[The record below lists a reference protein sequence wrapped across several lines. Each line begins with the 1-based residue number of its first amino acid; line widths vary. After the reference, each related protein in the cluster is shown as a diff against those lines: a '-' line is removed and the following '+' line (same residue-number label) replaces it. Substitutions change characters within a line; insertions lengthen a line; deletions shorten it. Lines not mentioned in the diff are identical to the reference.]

1 MKRIVCLL
9 LVLMLIASLAAC
21 GKKAVTSGSSE
32 QTSSSV
38 SNDVAT
44 NEVNNTPKS
53 NYKLA
58 PFTVEPQKIYD
69 TDVATITVTG
79 VNVTNSDDLVF
90 NVDIKNNSSRVLSVS
105 SLYIIVNGLTLPA
118 SLYETLES
126 GKQSSVD
133 LTIYDRD
140 LSISGIKEFADVTV
154 YLELKDQNSLED
166 LDKCSA
172 HIKTSTEKE
181 GYREEF
187 NITKPIYTKDGL
199 QIEYKEKVNLSD
211 YGDACDY
218 LIFKVKNDNKF
229 PLEANVSEAYLND
242 TKVNAHAEN
251 INVAPNSCSYM
262 IVHLSDKSY
271 SNIKTLSGKVDL
283 KFWCCSFDGEENYD
297 SGYSDLVTIEV

>member
-44 NEVNNTPKS
+44 NEVDNTSKS
-53 NYKLA
+53 NSNLTS
-58 PFTVEPQKIYD
+58 FTVEPQKVYD
-69 TDVATITVTG
+69 TDIATVTVTG
-79 VNVTNSDDLVF
+79 VNVTSSDDLVF
-90 NVDIKNNSSRVLSVS
+90 NVDIKNNSSRAISVS
-105 SLYIIVNGLTLPA
+105 SLYVTVNGLTLPA

-126 GKQSSVD
+126 GKQSSLD
-133 LTIYDRD
+133 LTIYSRD
-140 LSISGIKEFADVTV
+140 IGISGIKEFADVAMC
-154 YLELKDQNSLED
+154 LEFKDSSSLED

-181 GYREEF
+181 GYLEEF
-187 NITKPIYTKDGL
+187 NITKPIYNKDGL
-199 QIEYKEKVNLSD
+199 QIEYKEKVNLSE
-211 YGDACDY
+211 YGDSCDY
-218 LIFKVKNDNKF
+218 LIFKLKNDNKF
-229 PLEANVSEAYLND
+229 NLEVDVSEAYLNH

-251 INVAPNSCSYM
+251 IYVAPNACSYM
-262 IVHLSDKSY
+262 VVHLSDKSY
-271 SNIKTLSGKVDL
+271 SNIKKLSGKVDV
-283 KFWCCSFDGEENYD
+283 KFWCYSFDAEANYD